1 MLRGHVSGRHWYGAE
16 DVGLRVLQKLLWG
29 SGRSLWLCQW
39 VMTQKHH
46 WGVGSSHPKQVRQ
59 SLLPA
64 CLPERL
70 ESVWSGGTWVCTG
83 LSWGRAGDT
92 RGLVGAAAVPAS
104 PLR

>member
-1 MLRGHVSGRHWYGAE
+1 MLRGHVSGRQWYGAE

-29 SGRSLWLCQW
+29 SGRSLWLLS
-39 VMTQKHH
+39 
-46 WGVGSSHPKQVRQ
+46 VGHDPEA
-59 SLLPA
+59 SLGCWQLAAPAGPSVSPA

-70 ESVWSGGTWVCTG
+70 ESVWGGGTWVCTG